1 MTNTPQTHPAIEL
14 IRVTKR
20 YAGAR
25 RGLSGTASTI
35 TALAGVDLVV
45 QPGEIF
51 GLVGESGSGKTT
63 MGRIIV
69 GLEKP
74 DNGAVRVG
82 GNDIHSLR
90 GKRRKAFRRQVQ
102 MIFQDPYQS
111 LNPYMS
117 VKEAVAEPLVIKG
130 GLSRAQLVK
139 KVAQTLTI
147 AGLTPIENYL
157 YSYPHQLS
165 GGQRQRVAIARAMVL
180 NPQIIV
186 ADEPTSMLDASMS
199 IQIFQLL
206 AEIQGTRKVT
216 LVLITHSLA
225 AAHYLCHKIAVI
237 YRGHVME
244 TGPASTII
252 KKPRHPYTQA
262 LLDALPEYG
271 HLRSGHRY
279 KALRSQERDV
289 NAEQGCP
296 FYGRCNFAQEDRCAR
311 KRPELKPVDK
321 GSSAACLL
329 VSPDDKNT

>member
-1 MTNTPQTHPAIEL
+1 MTITAQTYPAVEL
-14 IRVTKR
+14 VRVTKR

-25 RGLSGTASTI
+25 RGISGPAAAI
-35 TALAGVDLVV
+35 TALDKVDLEVA
-45 QPGEIF
+45 PGEIF

-63 MGRIIV
+63 MGRLIV

-74 DNGAVRVG
+74 NEGTIRVG
-82 GNDIHSLR
+82 GSDIHKLNGAR
-90 GKRRKAFRRQVQ
+90 LKAFRRQVQ

-117 VKEAVAEPLVIKG
+117 VKEAVSEPLVIKG
-130 GLSRAQLVK
+130 GLNQGQLLK
-139 KVAQTLTI
+139 KVAQTLTL
-147 AGLTPIENYL
+147 AGLTPVENYL

-165 GGQRQRVAIARAMVL
+165 GGQRQRVAIARALVL
-180 NPQIIV
+180 DPQIIV

-216 LVLITHSLA
+216 LVFITHSLA
-225 AAHYLCHKIAVI
+225 AANYLCHKIAVI

-252 KKPRHPYTQA
+252 KNPRHPYTQA

-271 HLRSGHRY
+271 RPRPGHRY
-279 KALRSQERDV
+279 NALRSPERDV
-289 NAEQGCP
+289 NAGQGCP
-296 FYGRCNFAQEDRCAR
+296 FYSRCNFALDDRCAR
-311 KRPELKPVDK
+311 EKPQLKPVDK
-321 GSSAACLL
+321 ASRAACLL
-329 VSPDDKNT
+329 VSSDDDNK